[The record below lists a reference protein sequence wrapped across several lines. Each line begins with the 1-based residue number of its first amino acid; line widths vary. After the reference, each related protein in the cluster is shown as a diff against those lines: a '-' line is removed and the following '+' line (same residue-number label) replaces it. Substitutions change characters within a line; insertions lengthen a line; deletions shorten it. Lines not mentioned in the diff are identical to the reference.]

1 MKKFTSILFIVTLT
15 LGLLAG
21 CGGKTEITT
30 PTTVPTTPAAA
41 EPGSALEILETVWGS
56 YAEDERFPATGGT
69 MGETITEGPGAYTT
83 LDETLTYTLLIPAD
97 QLGNV
102 TEAASLMHM
111 MNSNTFTCG
120 AYRLAEGV
128 TAESFAGT
136 MKDAIRNNQWMC
148 GFPDSLLIQQVGER
162 FVVVAFGHDEI
173 MDVFKI
179 HLVEGYPDSQTLVEE
194 PIV

>member
-1 MKKFTSILFIVTLT
+1 MKKFLSILLIAVLA
-15 LGLLAG
+15 LGILAG
-21 CGGKTEITT
+21 CGGKQPVETT
-30 PTTVPTTPAAA
+30 APTTPAVA

-56 YAEDERFPATGGT
+56 YTEDERFPATGGT

-120 AYRLAEGV
+120 AYRLGSGV
-128 TAESFAGT
+128 TAESFGAA
-136 MKDAIRNNQWMC
+136 MKDAVLNNQWMC
-148 GFPDSLLIQQVGER
+148 GFPDKLLIQSVGTSY
-162 FVVVAFGHDEI
+162 VLVAFGNEEL
-173 MDVFKI
+173 MASFQT
-179 HLVEGYPDSQTLVEE
+179 HLTESYPDSRTLAEE

>member
-1 MKKFTSILFIVTLT
+1 MRKWICVMMIAALAVLM
-15 LGLLAG
+15 LAG
-21 CGGKTEITT
+21 CGGEKETT
-30 PTTVPTTPAAA
+30 IPTTAAV
-41 EPGSALEILETVWGS
+41 EEGPGSALEILETVWGL
-56 YAEDERFPATGGT
+56 YGEDEKFPSTGGE
-69 MGETITEGPGAYTT
+69 MGDTITEGPGGFSA
-83 LDETLTYTLLIPAD
+83 LDETITYALLIPAD
-97 QLGNV
+97 QLTNV

-148 GFPDSLLIQQVGER
+148 GFPDSLLIQQVGES

-173 MDVFKI
+173 MDVFKT